1 MNIRTQ
7 VVGRQRHRRS
17 RMGMGVGS
25 ADAVDAP
32 AAMPV
37 KRRPHRLA
45 ATQLEEPQR
54 RSMRAPSSRATDSPK
69 EVGHAHHPRGLIP
82 SSVKRAAAGR
92 EWSLS
97 ARERH
102 PALLHQSLRTN
113 HTITRVVLRAAL
125 FVVRILERSAALL
138 AFGHRPHDDHKN
150 SAFTSTPRTAR
161 LLLLLANFGKEGSR
175 EPIVGKYSQEMLAE
189 MIGTTRSRVSFFM
202 NKFRKLG
209 FIEYNGKLEVHK
221 SLLNMVLHEKPEIKT
236 RDEAISAE

>member
-1 MNIRTQ
+1 MKGPFLGGISL
-7 VVGRQRHRRS
+7 VAL
-17 RMGMGVGS
+17 MGVGS

-69 EVGHAHHPRGLIP
+69 EVDHAHHPRGQFPPP
-82 SSVKRAAAGR
+82 SSAPLGSRVVSFGSRGPSCAAA
-92 EWSLS
+92 S
-97 ARERH
+97 
-102 PALLHQSLRTN
+102 SLRTN
-113 HTITRVVLRAAL
+113 HIITRVVLRAAL

-150 SAFTSTPRTAR
+150 SAFTSTSRTAR